1 VLGERLK
8 PTSQLKSVSCG
19 NAFQIRSSLYA
30 KKLKLVDEWHV
41 GKAVYNRVRDEL
53 ACMSYI
59 RFTALLRFRCYKKK
73 KQRTCRAITL

>member
-1 VLGERLK
+1 LK

-19 NAFQIRSSLYA
+19 NAFQIRRYA

-53 ACMSYI
+53 MSYI

-73 KQRTCRAITL
+73 NNVRVVQLHYR